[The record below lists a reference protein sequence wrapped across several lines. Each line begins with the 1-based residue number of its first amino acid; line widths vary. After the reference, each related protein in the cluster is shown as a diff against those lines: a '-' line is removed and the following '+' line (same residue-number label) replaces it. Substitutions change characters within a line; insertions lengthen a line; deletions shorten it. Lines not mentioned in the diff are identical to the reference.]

1 MNQTKQQ
8 QQQKEWSRINIE
20 MKKKWFPIQVCGIH
34 YHHHQTYLN
43 DGQCVCVCLFDD
55 YLLTIIIFVTINE

>member
-20 MKKKWFPIQVCGIH
+20 KKKKWFPIQVCGIH

-43 DGQCVCVCLFDD
+43 DGQCVCVFVWWLF
-55 YLLTIIIFVTINE
+55 INDNNICDH